1 MTDDERDQKTFDLLM
16 SLLDHPS
23 RSWEKREVDS
33 MRIDVECG
41 EYENPFGNIIAMGL
55 HSAEGFDATQ
65 IETLNTLIEL
75 MDLEGHEWVLKLREW
90 QATHL
95 PSRTTNK

>member
-1 MTDDERDQKTFDLLM
+1 MYDYQRALKVADLLTY
-16 SLLDHPS
+16 LLDHPS

-41 EYENPFGNIIAMGL
+41 EYENPFGNTIAMGL

-75 MDLEGHEWVLKLREW
+75 MDLEGHEWVLKLRQW
-90 QATHL
+90 QATHS
-95 PSRTTNK
+95 PSRATSK